1 MSFIKRGRALKSA
14 LATTAIAAAM
24 AATAGSAFAAGNP
37 AAAATQS
44 AQAAEQHNAPAVKG
58 KLAAPRA
65 AASTSEQTARFSM
78 AAVQRDGWLNWYHQ
92 DGRGGFEASWP
103 TLANLSNFTN
113 YIQVDQDKNG
123 KMDGAWSV
131 LKNGT
136 LQYTTAKPNQK
147 ASTKTIGG
155 GWQIYNKILSPGN
168 LAGAGESDLLAVD
181 KSGVLWMY
189 LGYADGRVTART
201 KVGGGWGQ
209 YTEIAGQGD
218 LNGDGF
224 TDIVARDKAGV
235 LWLYTGNGDRQ
246 DPFNRRVKIGGGW
259 NTYNRIL
266 SVGDLDGDGRSDLV
280 ARGNDGTLWRYSG
293 NGDTRDPF
301 DNRVK
306 IGWGY
311 NSLNLI

>member
-1 MSFIKRGRALKSA
+1 MSFIKRGRAFKGA
-14 LATTAIAAAM
+14 LASTAVAAAL

-37 AAAATQS
+37 ADAAAQ
-44 AQAAEQHNAPAVKG
+44 AAKAAEQHHAPGVKG

-65 AASTSEQTARFSM
+65 AAGDWEQTATFPM
-78 AAVQRDGWLNWYHQ
+78 AAIERDGWLDWYDP
-92 DGRGGFEASWP
+92 DGRGGFKAARLTASD
-103 TLANLSNFTN
+103 LSSFKHV
-113 YIQVDQDKNG
+113 IQVDQDKDG
-123 KMDGAWSV
+123 EKDGAWSI
-131 LKNGT
+131 LKDGT
-136 LQYTTAKPNQK
+136 LFY
-147 ASTKTIGG
+147 ASTKQGSAKTIGG
-155 GWQIYNKILSPGN
+155 GWQIYNKVFSPGN
-168 LAGAGESDLLAVD
+168 LAGARESDLLAVD
-181 KSGVLWMY
+181 KSGVMWMY

-218 LNGDGF
+218 LNGDGR

-266 SVGDLDGDGRSDLV
+266 SVGDLDGDGRTDLV

-293 NGDTRDPF
+293 NGDSRDPF

>member
-1 MSFIKRGRALKSA
+1 MKFIQRTLAATAVATAL
-14 LATTAIAAAM
+14 
-24 AATAGSAFAAGNP
+24 AATAGTAFAAGNP
-37 AAAATQS
+37 ADAATR
-44 AQAAEQHNAPAVKG
+44 AAEQRQHVPAAKG

-65 AASTSEQTARFSM
+65 AAGSWEQTATFPM
-78 AAVQRDGWLNWYHQ
+78 AAVERDGWLNWYFP

-103 TLANLSNFTN
+103 TAADFSGFKHL
-113 YIQVDQDKNG
+113 IQVDQDKDG
-123 KMDGAWSV
+123 EKDGAWSI

-136 LQYTTAKPNQK
+136 LYYAGTNTGA
-147 ASTKTIGG
+147 AKTIGG
-155 GWQIYNKILSPGN
+155 GWQIYNKVLSPGN
-168 LAGAGESDLLAVD
+168 LAGAVESDLIAVD

-189 LGYADGRVTART
+189 LGYADGRVTSRT

-218 LNGDGF
+218 LNGDGR

-235 LWLYTGNGDRQ
+235 LWLYTGNGNRN
-246 DPFNRRVKIGGGW
+246 DPFNGRVKIGGGW

-293 NGDTRDPF
+293 NGGSRDPF
-301 DNRVK
+301 DSRVK